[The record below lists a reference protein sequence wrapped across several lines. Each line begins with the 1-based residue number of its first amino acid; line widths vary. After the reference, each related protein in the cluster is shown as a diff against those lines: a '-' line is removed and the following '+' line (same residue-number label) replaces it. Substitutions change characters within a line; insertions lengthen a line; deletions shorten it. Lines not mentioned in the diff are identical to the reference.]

1 MEQKFTYYL
10 KRFLVWRAKHI
21 SEKRFI
27 LILSGVIGFTS
38 GIGAVLLKNLTHFI
52 QWLLEGKLVED
63 VHNAFYF
70 VFPLIGFVL
79 AFAVMKYVIK
89 HKISHGIPTTLH
101 SISKEKGK
109 LKRYQ
114 MFGSILTAP
123 LTVGF
128 GGSVGL
134 EGPTVSTG
142 AAISSNIAQML
153 HLNQKNRNLLIGA
166 AAAGALSSIFKAPIA
181 AIIFAVEVFS
191 LDLTVVSMLPLLI
204 ASVSAILTSYL
215 FFGSQTIL
223 PFEITQGFTAKHLPF
238 YLLLG
243 AATGLVSIYF
253 TFIYERIQNLF
264 EKLKSSKL
272 KLIVGGIS
280 LGAILFLFP
289 SLYGEGFEVINQLL
303 EGNYNLDLFST
314 LDWFSDSA
322 YGLLLLLLI
331 VGLLKIVATSIS
343 FGAGG
348 VGGIFAPTLF
358 MGAVFGHLVAK
369 IIHMTGLSTS
379 ISTSNFTLLGM
390 SGLMA
395 GVLHAPL
402 TAIFLIAEVTG
413 GYELFIPLMITS
425 AMGYAIT
432 KMVMPHSVY
441 TMELGRKGDLITHDK
456 DHAVLTLMDIDSVI
470 ETNFIPVH
478 PTMNLGEIIHS
489 AVVKSKRNIFP
500 VIDPDNKQF
509 LGVIL
514 LDDIRSK
521 MFKPELYNEIF
532 VAEIMH
538 SAPDLIDLE
547 KDKMTYIM
555 DKFER
560 SGAWNLP
567 VVKNGEY
574 QGFISKSK
582 LLTAYRRKLI
592 HFTR

>member
-10 KRFLVWRAKHI
+10 KRLLIWRAKHI

-38 GIGAVLLKNLTHFI
+38 GIGAMLLKNLTHFI

-70 VFPLIGFVL
+70 IFPLIGFVL
-79 AFAVMKYVIK
+79 AFAVMKYIIK

-101 SISKEKGK
+101 SISKEKAK
-109 LKRYQ
+109 MKRYQ

-123 LTVGF
+123 ITVGF

-153 HLNQKNRNLLIGA
+153 HINQKNRNLLIGA

-223 PFEITQGFTAKHLPF
+223 PFEITQGFTAKNLPF

-243 AATGLVSIYF
+243 VATGLVSIYF
-253 TFIYERIQNLF
+253 TYIYERIQNLF
-264 EKLKSSKL
+264 EKLKSTKL
-272 KLIVGGIS
+272 KLLIGGVS
-280 LGAILFLFP
+280 LGGILFLFP

-303 EGNYNLDLFST
+303 EDNYSLELFST
-314 LDWFSDSA
+314 LDWFSQSV
-322 YGLLLLLLI
+322 YGILILLLI

-369 IIHMTGLSTS
+369 LIQMTGLSS
-379 ISTSNFTLLGM
+379 SVSTSNFTLLGM

-425 AMGYAIT
+425 AMGYSIT

-441 TMELGRKGDLITHDK
+441 AMELGRQGDLITHDK

-470 ETNFIPVH
+470 ETNFMPVH
-478 PTMNLGEIIHS
+478 PTMNLGEMIES

-532 VAEIMH
+532 VAELMH
-538 SAPDLIDLE
+538 AAPDIIDLD

-567 VVKNGEY
+567 IVKNGVY
-574 QGFISKSK
+574 KGFISKSK

>member
-1 MEQKFTYYL
+1 
-10 KRFLVWRAKHI
+10 
-21 SEKRFI
+21 
-27 LILSGVIGFTS
+27 
-38 GIGAVLLKNLTHFI
+38 
-52 QWLLEGKLVED
+52 
-63 VHNAFYF
+63 
-70 VFPLIGFVL
+70 
-79 AFAVMKYVIK
+79 
-89 HKISHGIPTTLH
+89 
-101 SISKEKGK
+101 
-109 LKRYQ
+109 
-114 MFGSILTAP
+114 
-123 LTVGF
+123 
-128 GGSVGL
+128 
-134 EGPTVSTG
+134 
-142 AAISSNIAQML
+142 
-153 HLNQKNRNLLIGA
+153 
-166 AAAGALSSIFKAPIA
+166 
-181 AIIFAVEVFS
+181 
-191 LDLTVVSMLPLLI
+191 
-204 ASVSAILTSYL
+204 
-215 FFGSQTIL
+215 
-223 PFEITQGFTAKHLPF
+223 
-238 YLLLG
+238 
-243 AATGLVSIYF
+243 
-253 TFIYERIQNLF
+253 
-264 EKLKSSKL
+264 
-272 KLIVGGIS
+272 
-280 LGAILFLFP
+280 
-289 SLYGEGFEVINQLL
+289 
-303 EGNYNLDLFST
+303 
-314 LDWFSDSA
+314 
-322 YGLLLLLLI
+322 
-331 VGLLKIVATSIS
+331 
-343 FGAGG
+343 
-348 VGGIFAPTLF
+348 
-358 MGAVFGHLVAK
+358 
-369 IIHMTGLSTS
+369 LSTS
-379 ISTSNFTLLGM
+379 VSTSNFTLLGM

>member
-52 QWLLEGKLVED
+52 QWLLEGKIVED

-331 VGLLKIVATSIS
+331 VGLLKIVAASIS

-379 ISTSNFTLLGM
+379 VSTSNFTLLGM

-567 VVKNGEY
+567 VVKNGVY

>member
-101 SISKEKGK
+101 SISKQKGK

-223 PFEITQGFTAKHLPF
+223 PFEITQGFSAKHLPF

-272 KLIVGGIS
+272 QLIVGGVS

-289 SLYGEGFEVINQLL
+289 SLYGEGFGVINRLL
-303 EGNYNLDLFST
+303 EDDYSTDLFST

-369 IIHMTGLSTS
+369 MIHLTGLSTS

-478 PTMNLGEIIHS
+478 PTMNLGEMIHS

-500 VIDPDNKQF
+500 VIDPDNQKF

-538 SAPDLIDLE
+538 SAQELIDLD

-567 VVKNGEY
+567 VVKNGVY

>member
-52 QWLLEGKLVED
+52 QWLLEGKIVED

-369 IIHMTGLSTS
+369 MIHMTGLSTS
-379 ISTSNFTLLGM
+379 VSTSNFTLLGM

>member
-52 QWLLEGKLVED
+52 QWLLEGKIVED

-331 VGLLKIVATSIS
+331 IGLLKIVATSIS

-379 ISTSNFTLLGM
+379 VSTSNFTLLGM

-478 PTMNLGEIIHS
+478 PTMTLGEIIHS

>member
-52 QWLLEGKLVED
+52 QWLLEGKIVED

-379 ISTSNFTLLGM
+379 VSTSNFTLLGM

-478 PTMNLGEIIHS
+478 PTMTLGEIIHS

>member
-10 KRFLVWRAKHI
+10 KRLLVWRAKHI

-70 VFPLIGFVL
+70 VFPLIGFIL

-89 HKISHGIPTTLH
+89 HKISHGIPTTLY
-101 SISKEKGK
+101 SISKQKGK

-303 EGNYNLDLFST
+303 EDNYSLELFST
-314 LDWFSDSA
+314 LDWFSEST
-322 YGLLLLLLI
+322 YGVLLLLLI

-369 IIHMTGLSTS
+369 MIHMTGLSTS
-379 ISTSNFTLLGM
+379 VSTSNFTLLGM

-478 PTMNLGEIIHS
+478 PTMNLGEIIQS

-500 VIDPDNKQF
+500 VIDPDNEQF

-538 SAPDLIDLE
+538 SAPDLIDLD

-567 VVKNGEY
+567 VVKNGVY

>member
-52 QWLLEGKLVED
+52 QWLLEGKIVED

-331 VGLLKIVATSIS
+331 IGLLKIVATSIS

-379 ISTSNFTLLGM
+379 VSTSNFTLLGM

>member
-38 GIGAVLLKNLTHFI
+38 GIGSVLLKNLTHFI
-52 QWLLEGKLVED
+52 QWLLEGKIVED

-331 VGLLKIVATSIS
+331 IGLLKIVATSIS

-379 ISTSNFTLLGM
+379 VSTSNFTLLGM

>member
-52 QWLLEGKLVED
+52 QWLLEGKIVED

-331 VGLLKIVATSIS
+331 IGLLKIVATSIS

-369 IIHMTGLSTS
+369 MIHMTGLSTS
-379 ISTSNFTLLGM
+379 VSTSNFTLLGM